1 MRQLLFY
8 MNKYKNKQYSCQNQ
22 SICNVHTCQISLIF
36 FIYLCYHLLRSQHD
50 YIFLM
55 YWQLR

>member
-1 MRQLLFY
+1 MRQLLFH
-8 MNKYKNKQYSCQNQ
+8 MNRYKNKQYSCQNK
-22 SICNVHTCQISLIF
+22 SIYKAHTCQISLIF

-55 YWQLR
+55 YWQFR